1 MQESGGV
8 GRRAAGLTIIGLAGS
23 LVFSGCQGAGSEAE
37 SPLEQLAELSTSVK
51 FDSKTFGV
59 PASPRVTTLKRVP
72 KGGGREQV
80 GKPYKVRGKWYYP
93 KDQPGYVKTGK
104 ASWYGPNFHGRL
116 TANGE
121 IYDMHHLSAAH
132 KTFPLPSYAMVTNMQ
147 NGNKVMVRINDRGP
161 FAHGREIDVSAET
174 AELLGFKSAGTADV
188 KVEYVGRAPVDGD
201 DTKMLMASFQ
211 PGDGG
216 ATTTRTPDSM
226 MMAAA
231 QSRSATERLAVAN
244 AYGEELPGVQA
255 PGAPVPQGRPTN
267 AGDSFAASLFRNS
280 FAEERRGNGAAGA
293 LQKFAAFPRPAP
305 DASDNGQ
312 QAETIALG
320 LIDDALLARVGAV
333 ARGEGTLT
341 VDDGADSRTA
351 KIVVEAG
358 ADADGLLR
366 RLWQVGAR
374 DAFVVRD

>member
-1 MQESGGV
+1 MQESGSV

-23 LVFSGCQGAGSEAE
+23 LALSGCQGAASEAD

-59 PASPRVTTLKRVP
+59 PASPRVTSMKRVP
-72 KGGGREQV
+72 KGGGRAQV

-132 KTFPLPSYAMVTNMQ
+132 KTFPLPSYAMVTNLK

-161 FAHGREIDVSAET
+161 YAHGREIDVSAET
-174 AELLGFKSAGTADV
+174 AELLGFKSLGTADV
-188 KVEYVGRAPVDGD
+188 KVEYVGRAPLEGD
-201 DTKMLMASFQ
+201 DTKMLMASYQ
-211 PGDGG
+211 PGEGG
-216 ATTTRTPDSM
+216 ASTARTPDSL
-226 MMAAA
+226 MMAAT
-231 QSRSATERLAVAN
+231 QTRGATERLAVAN
-244 AYGEELPGVQA
+244 AYGEELPGVHA
-255 PGAPVPQGRPTN
+255 PTAPVPQGRPAN

-293 LQKFAAFPRPAP
+293 LQKFAAFRNSATATSG
-305 DASDNGQ
+305 DGR

-333 ARGEGTLT
+333 ATGEGRLT
-341 VDDGADSRTA
+341 VEGAADARTA
-351 KIVVEAG
+351 KIVVAAG
-358 ADADGLLR
+358 ADADALLR
-366 RLWQVGAR
+366 RLWQVGAK

>member
-23 LVFSGCQGAGSEAE
+23 LALSGCQGAGSEAG

-51 FDSKTFGV
+51 FASKTYGV
-59 PASPRVTTLKRVP
+59 PASPRVTAMKRVP
-72 KGGGREQV
+72 KGGGRAQV

-132 KTFPLPSYAMVTNMQ
+132 KTFPLPSYAMVTNLQ

-174 AELLGFKSAGTADV
+174 AELLGFKSMGTADV

-211 PGDGG
+211 PGDAGRS
-216 ATTTRTPDSM
+216 TPRTPDSL

-231 QSRSATERLAVAN
+231 QTRGATERLAVAN
-244 AYGEELPGVQA
+244 AYGEELPGVQV
-255 PGAPVPQGRPTN
+255 PGAPVPQGRPTK
-267 AGDSFAASLFRNS
+267 AGESFAASLFRNS
-280 FAEERRGNGAAGA
+280 FAEERRRNGAAGA
-293 LQKFAAFPRPAP
+293 LQKFAAFPKPATSMA
-305 DASDNGQ
+305 DEGR

-333 ARGEGTLT
+333 ATGEGRLA
-341 VDDGADSRTA
+341 VEGDADTRTA
-351 KIVVEAG
+351 KIVVAAG
-358 ADADGLLR
+358 VDTDALLQ

-374 DAFVVRD
+374 DAFVVHD

>member
-8 GRRAAGLTIIGLAGS
+8 GRRTAGLLIVGLAGS
-23 LVFSGCQGAGSEAE
+23 LALSGCQGAASDAE

-72 KGGGREQV
+72 KGGGRAQV

-132 KTFPLPSYAMVTNMQ
+132 KTFPLPSYAMVTNLK

-201 DTKMLMASFQ
+201 DTKLLMASFE
-211 PGDGG
+211 PGDG
-216 ATTTRTPDSM
+216 ATTRTPDGL

-231 QSRSATERLAVAN
+231 QTRSATERLAVAN

-255 PGAPVPQGRPTN
+255 PVPGGRPAAAPGTSK
-267 AGDSFAASLFRNS
+267 GSFAASLFRNS
-280 FAEERRGNGAAGA
+280 FAEERRQGGAAGA
-293 LQKFAAFPRPAP
+293 LQRFAVANPAFE
-305 DASDNGQ
+305 DAADGD
-312 QAETIALG
+312 ATETIVLG
-320 LIDDALLARVGAV
+320 QIDDALLARVGAV
-333 ARGEGTLT
+333 ATGEGRLT
-341 VDDGADSRTA
+341 VDKGADVRTA
-351 KIVVEAG
+351 KIAVAAG
-358 ADADGLLR
+358 ADADALLQ
-366 RLWQVGAR
+366 RLWQVGAT

>member
-8 GRRAAGLTIIGLAGS
+8 GRRTAGLLIVGLAGS
-23 LVFSGCQGAGSEAE
+23 LALSGCQGAASDAE

-72 KGGGREQV
+72 KGGGRAQV

-132 KTFPLPSYAMVTNMQ
+132 KTFPLPSYAMVTNLK

-201 DTKMLMASFQ
+201 DTKLLMASFE
-211 PGDGG
+211 PGDG
-216 ATTTRTPDSM
+216 ATTRTPDGL

-231 QSRSATERLAVAN
+231 QTRSATERLAVAN

-255 PGAPVPQGRPTN
+255 PVPGGRPAAAPGTSK
-267 AGDSFAASLFRNS
+267 GSFAASLFRNS
-280 FAEERRGNGAAGA
+280 FAEERRGNGATGA

-305 DASDNGQ
+305 AANADGELI
-312 QAETIALG
+312 ETIALG
-320 LIDDALLARVGAV
+320 QIDDALLARVGAV
-333 ARGEGTLT
+333 ATGEGRLT
-341 VDDGADSRTA
+341 V
-351 KIVVEAG
+351 EEG
-358 ADADGLLR
+358 ADARSAKILVQAGTDTDALLQ
-366 RLWQVGAR
+366 RLWQVGAT